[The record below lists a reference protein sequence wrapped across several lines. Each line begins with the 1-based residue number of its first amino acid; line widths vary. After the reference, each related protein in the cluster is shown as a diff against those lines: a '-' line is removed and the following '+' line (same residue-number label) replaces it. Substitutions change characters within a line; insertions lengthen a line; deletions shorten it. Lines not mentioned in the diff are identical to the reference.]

1 MIVSRLRPVRVAL
14 ALLAVILVIAAGCY
28 FWLAPHTDEQI
39 DLLSPQPVEQLL
51 PGSLAS
57 MSSPLFTYTPG
68 WQVDARGAN
77 PPEPVDPSAMP
88 SGVITFDYTGG
99 ELALQI
105 AVGDYWGYLFVTVD
119 DQPANLLVNIPSN
132 TDSSGQA
139 AGYKPLYAPDVQTY
153 DGPSVQ
159 WLPVHRAQNSDD
171 VHRVRIEVWRSWAA
185 TPLRAVAVDALPPPP
200 RPIWPGVGL
209 LIAAL
214 WCALLFLLLS
224 AHPPDQNV
232 VYSTPSHSEK
242 MSRMAAAMLPDWGQ
256 RVAPVIGLI
265 AVACVTLAVLLEWW
279 MLCLFGLAL
288 LVLAA
293 VQRPA
298 IALAVLLFGLP
309 FYYTVS
315 LPVLPDRSTNLIEL
329 GVLIGLGTALLHWL
343 LLRLAN
349 RASFQGLPIAPIAL
363 LAVLAS
369 WALISATAAEYSAE
383 ALREWRTVF
392 LASTLFAGALWLT
405 LVTTQNRDAD
415 LWLLLIGWL
424 TGALLFAV
432 LSLALYRTDLV
443 AFEAEG
449 VRRLRGFYG
458 SPNNLA
464 LYLDRVLPVTLA
476 LALFSAR
483 RSIRLILAL
492 ITAPLLVAF
501 LLTFSKGGLLI
512 ALPVM
517 LATLWLGGL
526 WLLHRQRRS
535 TRVLWWL
542 AVAAVVVGLL
552 LAPVIGTQRFQ
563 RLFDFSQGTSFL
575 RVNLWR
581 SSLQMA
587 FDHSVLGVGPDNFLY
602 TYRSE
607 YILPEAWQ
615 EPNLNHPHN
624 WVLDWWTRLGLIGLV
639 LGLTWWG
646 WLIVCSTRCIA
657 SDTEDHSVLRLGLL
671 AAVAAAL
678 AHGLIDASY
687 ALPDLMVL
695 WALFSVLAVA
705 LRK

>member
-1 MIVSRLRPVRVAL
+1 MIVSQLRSVRGAL
-14 ALLAVILVIAAGCY
+14 ALLAVILALAAGCY

-51 PGSLAS
+51 SGSVAS
-57 MSSPLFTYTPG
+57 MSSPLFSYTPG

-77 PPEPVDPSAMP
+77 PPEPVDPFVTP
-88 SGVITFDYTGG
+88 SGVITFDYTGR

-105 AVGDYWGYLFVTVD
+105 AVGDYWGYFFVTVD
-119 DQPANLLVNIPSN
+119 DQPANLLANIPGN
-132 TDSSGQA
+132 TNSSGQA
-139 AGYKPLYAPDVQTY
+139 SGYKPLYAPDAQTY

-159 WLPVHRAQNSDD
+159 WLPVHLARNSDD
-171 VHRVRIEVWRSWAA
+171 VHHVRIEVWRSWAV

-209 LIAAL
+209 MIAAL
-214 WCALLFLLLS
+214 WCALLYLFLS
-224 AHPPDQNV
+224 AHPPQQNV
-232 VYSTPSHSEK
+232 VHPTLSRPGK
-242 MSRMAAAMLPDWGQ
+242 LSRMADRMLPDWGQ

-265 AVACVTLAVLLEWW
+265 AVAFIALAMLLDWW
-279 MLCLFGLAL
+279 LLCLFGLAL

-309 FYYTVS
+309 FYYTFS

-343 LLRLAN
+343 LLRLTD
-349 RASFQGLPIAPIAL
+349 RTPSQSLPIAPIVV

-369 WALISATAAEYSAE
+369 WALISATAAEYLAE

-392 LASTLFAGALWLT
+392 LTSTLFAGALWLN
-405 LVTTQNRDAD
+405 LVTTKNKDAD
-415 LWLLLIGWL
+415 LWLLLLGWL
-424 TGALLFAV
+424 SGALLFAV

-464 LYLDRVLPVTLA
+464 LYLDRVLPITLA

-483 RSIRLILAL
+483 KSMRLIWAL
-492 ITAPLLVAF
+492 ITAPLLIAF

-517 LATLWLGGL
+517 LTTLWMGGL

-542 AVAAVVVGLL
+542 AAAAIVISLL
-552 LAPVIGTQRFQ
+552 LASVIGTQRFQ

-587 FDHSVLGVGPDNFLY
+587 LDHSVLG
-602 TYRSE
+602 
-607 YILPEAWQ
+607 
-615 EPNLNHPHN
+615 
-624 WVLDWWTRLGLIGLV
+624 
-639 LGLTWWG
+639 G
-646 WLIVCSTRCIA
+646 WPR
-657 SDTEDHSVLRLGLL
+657 
-671 AAVAAAL
+671 
-678 AHGLIDASY
+678 
-687 ALPDLMVL
+687 
-695 WALFSVLAVA
+695 
-705 LRK
+705 